1 MSSRRKFGKENVKMQ
16 DNYNNPVED
25 NNDALYPENVNND
38 LQGDRDG
45 TEESVSDNSCI
56 DEPSINSKD
65 KATKSETEEAQTE
78 IDYSVIAAED
88 LSEIKKLF
96 PEFSE
101 LRDIRELTN
110 ATRFAELRD
119 AGLSVSEALAATN
132 MDRMISSLAKRI
144 ARQDTKSHLRSAVP
158 SASALQKNRMSAEE
172 LHSARELFGSL
183 SDRELENLYK
193 RATS

>member
-1 MSSRRKFGKENVKMQ
+1 MQ
-16 DNYNNPVED
+16 DNYDTNPAED
-25 NNDALYPENVNND
+25 SKHALYLENVNND
-38 LQGDRDG
+38 LQSNQDG
-45 TEESVSDNSCI
+45 AEESLSDSSGMT
-56 DEPSINSKD
+56 EPSSNSEG
-65 KATKSETEEAQTE
+65 KAVEAETEEEKTE

-101 LRDIRELTN
+101 LQDIRELDN
-110 ATRFAELRD
+110 AVRFAELRD

-132 MDRMISSLAKRI
+132 MDRVISSLAKRI
-144 ARQDTKSHLRSAVP
+144 TRQDTKSHLRSAVP

-183 SDRELENLYK
+183 SDRELESLYK